1 MNSDSNEERIEQ
13 LEVALSSTPK
23 AFMEGASPKRS
34 SDDEEPEQAIEVT
47 PIADSKPDSNEPEV
61 SMTKALL
68 SIDQVEVLTEK
79 VKAEV
84 EVDYQEQIEALKE
97 EISQRC

>member
-1 MNSDSNEERIEQ
+1 MTN
-13 LEVALSSTPK
+13 ALP
-23 AFMEGASPKRS
+23 
-34 SDDEEPEQAIEVT
+34 
-47 PIADSKPDSNEPEV
+47 
-61 SMTKALL
+61 

-97 EISQRC
+97 EISQKDAEIARLKALSRRKELKQNLA

>member
-34 SDDEEPEQAIEVT
+34 SDDEEPEQANRSY
-47 PIADSKPDSNEPEV
+47 AHSRL
-61 SMTKALL
+61 KAR
-68 SIDQVEVLTEK
+68 
-79 VKAEV
+79 
-84 EVDYQEQIEALKE
+84 LK
-97 EISQRC
+97 